1 MQMKFGIVF
10 GAMLIGTTGCKTLDS
25 VQNTLGGTSPSAE
38 QIQAAYNRAETAYSE
53 AQQAMHLAN
62 VELLAEYDLN
72 RIDKA
77 QKEWQDLKHQFSE
90 LKAKPHE
97 ALDSASFF
105 SSQTVSA
112 EIIEMSQKILALVG
126 GAQAA
131 KKLIL
136 SVLEP
141 VRSHFAVLDKFDS
154 QQQFPTRYDKLHK
167 HHNKLK
173 VMLVD
178 GKQPDVEAQLPSYQA
193 QLTRLEKDAVS
204 LYYLGQV
211 NAELKMIS
219 ASTKAQVLPSVYADA
234 RNTADY
240 AQQFINLNVR
250 DYTNIEDKVHSA
262 QLQIFRLEHL
272 FAEHLARKQALDDKQ
287 VEAQLLTLENQLLE
301 LTEKAGLGDIRHLSF
316 SNQLKAIK
324 DTL

>member
-10 GAMLIGTTGCKTLDS
+10 SAVLIVTTGCKTLDS
-25 VQNTLGGTSPSAE
+25 VHNTLGGSSPSAE
-38 QIQAAYNRAETAYSE
+38 QIQAAYNRAEAAYYE
-53 AQQAMHLAN
+53 AQQAIHLAN
-62 VELLAEYDLN
+62 VESLADYDRN
-72 RIDKA
+72 RVDKA
-77 QKEWQDLKHQFSE
+77 RQEWQELEEQFTE

-105 SSQTVSA
+105 SSQTVSG
-112 EIIEMSQKILALVG
+112 EIMSMSQEILALVG

-141 VRSHFAVLDKFDS
+141 VRSHFAVLDKFDT
-154 QQQFPTRYDKLHK
+154 QQQFPTRYRKLNK

-173 VMLVD
+173 AMLVD
-178 GKQPDVEAQLPSYQA
+178 GKQPDVEAQLPGFKT

-204 LYYLGQV
+204 LHYLGQINV
-211 NAELKMIS
+211 ELTAIS
-219 ASTKAQVLPSVYADA
+219 TSAKAQVLPSVYMDA

-240 AQQFINLNVR
+240 AQQFINSNVR
-250 DYTNIEDKVHSA
+250 DYSSIEDKVHSA
-262 QLQIFRLEHL
+262 KLQILRLEHL

-301 LTEKAGLGDIRHLSF
+301 LTEKAGLGDLRHLSF
-316 SNQLKAIK
+316 ANQLKAVK
-324 DTL
+324 DKL